1 MSKGSGSNGELNRRS
16 FLKATGA
23 AAAGTVLAGCSEDE
37 QNTEEETL
45 EDISMDELVEAE
57 LGRPDEQS
65 TILLDEDYKDLVQ
78 GVRITGDPE
87 YGEKHL
93 EEERSLEEL
102 SELKRG
108 RIGFEFTPEKVQ
120 EFEVQVLG
128 KDGKKYTLE
137 PEDTEEKLR
146 TPEKSFKDHYNNLPY
161 FAKDKQF
168 LDISEIEEIEQETD
182 NLGRKIEEIH
192 NILTKDEDNTFDT
205 RKEYSDALRKAVHEE
220 AEIPVEEAIIKHTIG
235 AGAWTETIRE
245 VSGAELDSVDISQPF
260 PGETSYLRENE
271 PFDPYSN
278 EGALN
283 NANVTSTHPAN
294 VIQHRKAYGG
304 DVEEELLEEKLA
316 PQYDKQSDTIFVIPN
331 PSNNRIE
338 EEGNRHPH
346 GWISFEYHM
355 GEVLGDLRKHKDFI
369 ENGSKFYANHV
380 TGDGEY
386 MHVGEI
392 EQLKEKYGEAE
403 ELAEYDGETYG
414 ATLVDLETHE
424 QANIDLLKTEDRVEN

>member
-16 FLKATGA
+16 FIKAAGA
-23 AAAGTVLAGCSEDE
+23 TAAGTVLAGCSEDE

-78 GVRITGDPE
+78 GVRITGDPA

-146 TPEKSFKDHYNNLPY
+146 TPEKSFKDHYNNLPSL
-161 FAKDKQF
+161 AEDKQF
-168 LDISEIEEIEQETD
+168 LEP
-182 NLGRKIEEIH
+182 GKIEEIKQKTDDLGRTIEEIH
-192 NILTKDEDNTFDT
+192 IALTEEEGFNT
-205 RKEYSDALRKAVHEE
+205 RKGYSDTLRNVVHEE

-245 VSGAELDSVDISQPF
+245 VSGAELDSLDKSVFFS
-260 PGETSYLRENE
+260 GEETYLRENE
-271 PFDPYSN
+271 SFEPYSN
-278 EGALN
+278 EAALN
-283 NANVTSTHPAN
+283 NTNVTSAHPAN

-331 PSNNRIE
+331 SSNTRIE
-338 EEGNRHPH
+338 VEADRNPH
-346 GWISFEYHM
+346 GWVSFEYHM
-355 GEVLGDLRKHKDFI
+355 GDVLGDLKKHKDFI

-392 EQLKEKYGEAE
+392 ETLKEKYGEAE